1 MINCKFNDISF
12 WKWKK
17 ITWSKIPEVNVKCN
31 RTQHVEDFLPPVRSD
46 SNSPSPYLD
55 AILSCSLQ
63 IEDESKFDS
72 LLVFFNSIYIASALH
87 TFLFFLPLWLYIYE
101 YILSSTH
108 LVYLQA
114 LQFNWIKP
122 RTNYFII
129 FSSSDPMAAVAPA
142 VDAEYL
148 KEIELTRADL
158 RSVISSMN
166 IAPLMLRLAYVLSD
180 LLSKIRSWAAS
191 QSAFELEIWNLKSK
205 QKI

>member
-17 ITWSKIPEVNVKCN
+17 ITWWKIAYMRMWSAIGLSMLKISSRQSVRTVIAPLPILTPSFHVPSKLKMN
-31 RTQHVEDFLPPVRSD
+31 Q
-46 SNSPSPYLD
+46 
-55 AILSCSLQ
+55 
-63 IEDESKFDS
+63 
-72 LLVFFNSIYIASALH
+72 NSILC
-87 TFLFFLPLWLYIYE
+87 
-101 YILSSTH
+101 LSSSILYTLLLHSIHFYSFYLSIYTNTYFH
-108 LVYLQA
+108 LLISYTCKLA
-114 LQFNWIKP
+114 LRFNWRKP
-122 RTNYFII
+122 RTDYYFII
-129 FSSSDPMAAVAPA
+129 FSSSDPMAVAPA

-205 QKI
+205 KKI